1 MALQWQKLWLPL
13 ARGLETKSDKRALQP
28 PDLAVC
34 RDVQF
39 DQINGLQTRKPFT
52 PLTASAVS
60 DPRRVV
66 AYGDEL
72 LLFTKE
78 ALYTWNASASAWVSR
93 GTYLAPLV
101 TERGV
106 FARTNEQTEC
116 DRAELDGVVVYAWT
130 DAGAATGVYVAAA
143 DKETGAVLLAPT
155 LIATGTSRPRLVA
168 MSASIVLF
176 FCLDATPALKA
187 ISIDPA
193 NLATSVASMPSVIA
207 TGSAFNL
214 YYDVT
219 YDAGRDLVVVVNRR
233 GTTTSYD
240 LHAVAAN
247 LTATSG
253 TKARTADGPLAIS
266 VSPDGYYQVIRGH
279 GTAIEGDLLNG
290 TTFADVF
297 TAQAIGTADA
307 TPVNQIAAAHRSVKD
322 SGVYRCYVWWSSEE
336 NVVGNAAL
344 RTNWV
349 STGNTLG
356 AAAFVDGNISIGS
369 RAFDRDGRVFV
380 WLSFSGQSVSGPLG
394 FRAQL
399 QNTYFLYRDDLL
411 LVAKAVSFSAG
422 GFSAAVGHLP
432 GVQSIGD
439 DEYTWCGTARR
450 VIALGGNASGYGAR
464 VPREIAVRFDANEAR
479 RGVRL
484 GDTFYVAG
492 GQVVQYDGEGI
503 AEVGF
508 HVYPW
513 LFDATDGGSVT
524 PPGKDAGTFSW
535 KVTWRWDNAKGERE
549 RSTTATVAQLTLS
562 ADHEATFDM
571 PALYTTLKTGTRSNI
586 AVELWGTQKDAPV
599 GAPFYLQTSNDPS
612 SRTPPNCYVENIPG
626 NDDLAFIDDMTDAN
640 TAKQE
645 ENPENGGI
653 LESLCAPS
661 ASIIANDQSR
671 IFLAGLAGRP
681 CAVAYSRLRG
691 DGEVAS
697 FHDTLTFEVPPTGG
711 AITALAILDETLF
724 VFCEHATWSVPGQ
737 GYDNGSGGQNYG
749 PALKASDDVGAVNAE
764 SVALMPLG
772 LIFKSAKGWYLLPR
786 GSGIPQYI
794 GAPIAAFDADEVR
807 SVVVSEAQHQVRCL
821 TGSRMLV
828 FDYLIG
834 QWSEWTI
841 GNGLGSCVWQ
851 GQHVFLGSD
860 GLVYAEAEDYSVGVN
875 YGLDVETAWI
885 PTDSIINGFG
895 LLRALQFV
903 GEYRSGC
910 RLRARIAYNMND
922 SDVSG
927 PTWVDDRAIALSPA
941 VAGATL
947 QLQHGPSLKK
957 CSSFKVR
964 LTAVATSS
972 LSPPSGEAL
981 RLTGIAMLVGQKMG
995 LGKQLPAGQRE

>member
-13 ARGLETKSDKRALQP
+13 ARGLNTKSDKRALQP

-34 RDVQF
+34 RDGQF
-39 DQINGLQTRKPFT
+39 DQVNGLQTRKPFT

-60 DPRRVV
+60 NPRRVV

-72 LLFTKE
+72 LLFTKD
-78 ALYTWNASASAWVSR
+78 ALYTWNASAGAWVSR

-116 DRAELDGVVVYAWT
+116 DRAELNGVVVYAWK
-130 DAGAATGVYVAAA
+130 DAGSATGIYAAAA
-143 DKETGAVLLAPT
+143 DKATGAVLLPPM
-155 LIATGTSRPRLVA
+155 LIATGASRPRLVA
-168 MSASIVLF
+168 MSASIILF
-176 FCLDATPALKA
+176 YVLDATPALKA
-187 ISIDPA
+187 LSIDPV
-193 NLATSVASMPSVIA
+193 NLATSVAASPAVIA

-219 YDAGRDLVVVVNRR
+219 YDAGRDRAVVVNRR

-253 TKARTADGPLAIS
+253 TKAFVADGPLAIS
-266 VSPDGYYQVIRGH
+266 VSPDGFYQVVRGH
-279 GTAIEGDLLNG
+279 GAAIEGDLLNG
-290 TTFADVF
+290 TTFATVF
-297 TAQAIGTADA
+297 SGQPIGTAPNGV
-307 TPVNQIAAAHRSVKD
+307 PVNRIAAAHRSTQD
-322 SGVYRCYVWWSSEE
+322 GGYYRCYVWWANLE
-336 NVVGNAAL
+336 NDTGGSFL
-344 RTNWV
+344 STNWV

-356 AAAFVDGNISIGS
+356 SATGIDFALSIGS
-369 RAFDRDGRVFV
+369 RAFERGGRVFV
-380 WLSFSGQSVSGPLG
+380 WLSFAGQSVSGPLG

-399 QNTYFLYRDDLL
+399 QNTYFLYRDDML
-411 LVAKAVSFSAG
+411 LVAKAVSFAAG
-422 GFSAAVGHLP
+422 GFSATIGHLP
-432 GVQSIGD
+432 GVQSVGD
-439 DEYTWCGTARR
+439 DEYTWCGTSRR
-450 VIALGGNASGYGAR
+450 VIGLGGNASGYGAR
-464 VPREIAVRFDANEAR
+464 APREISVRFDADEAR
-479 RGVRL
+479 RCVRL
-484 GDTFYVAG
+484 GETLYIAG
-492 GQVVQYDGEGI
+492 GQVAQYDGEGI

-513 LFDATDGGSVT
+513 LFDAQDGGGSKH
-524 PPGKDAGTFSW
+524 KDAGTFSW

-549 RSTTATVAQLTLS
+549 RSTTATVAQLTL
-562 ADHEATFDM
+562 AANHEATFDM
-571 PALYTTLKTGTRSNI
+571 PALYTTLKTGVRSNI

-653 LESLCAPS
+653 LESLCAPP
-661 ASIIANDQSR
+661 ASIVANDQSR
-671 IFLAGLAGRP
+671 IFLAGVAGKP
-681 CAVAYSRLRG
+681 YTVAYSRLRG

-697 FHDTLTFEVPPTGG
+697 FHDTLTFEVPPAGG

-737 GYDNGSGGQNYG
+737 GYDNAGGGQNYG

-764 SVALMPLG
+764 SVALTPLG

-794 GAPIAAFDADEVR
+794 GAPVSAFDGDEVE
-807 SVVVSEAQHQVRCL
+807 SVVVVEAQHQVRCL
-821 TGSRMLV
+821 TDSRMLV
-828 FDYLIG
+828 FDYLVG
-834 QWSEWTI
+834 QWSEWTV

-851 GQHVFLGSD
+851 GQHVYVGSD
-860 GLVYAEAEDYSVGVN
+860 GIVRAEAADYTGVD

-885 PTDSIINGFG
+885 PTDSIIRGFG
-895 LLRALQFV
+895 LLRALQIV
-903 GEYRSGC
+903 GEYRSAC
-910 RLRARIAYNMND
+910 RLRVRLAYNHAD
-922 SDVSG
+922 SDASG
-927 PTWVDDRAIALSPA
+927 PTWVDDRVIAQSPA
-941 VAGATL
+941 IVGGPIH
-947 QLQHGPSLKK
+947 LQHGPALKK
-957 CSSFKVR
+957 CSEFKIR
-964 LTAVATSS
+964 LTAVATGS
-972 LSPPSGEAL
+972 LLPPSGEAL
-981 RLTGIAMLVGQKMG
+981 RLTGIALEVGQKQG